1 MTIYGPIVL
10 AGLLG
15 AFFTA
20 LETVTGKYSNTSHLL
35 WGSKSFY
42 IYLIVYGAIAG
53 LAMWLLPALIEAG
66 AFGVASPAA
75 DAGGGTA
82 NSPLDLSNTWVQAVV
97 LGISIKA
104 LLHIRLANVSAGGQS
119 FPIGV
124 ETVVQMFEP
133 RLLRMI
139 EMDHYQ
145 ALQDFLAPFVA
156 RYDDLAKIKQ
166 QALANI
172 PRFLG
177 AAESAALK
185 GDIASASNV
194 FEALETYLSYV
205 GRKQLKHIF
214 PV

>member
-1 MTIYGPIVL
+1 
-10 AGLLG
+10 
-15 AFFTA
+15 
-20 LETVTGKYSNTSHLL
+20 
-35 WGSKSFY
+35 
-42 IYLIVYGAIAG
+42 
-53 LAMWLLPALIEAG
+53 
-66 AFGVASPAA
+66 
-75 DAGGGTA
+75 
-82 NSPLDLSNTWVQAVV
+82 
-97 LGISIKA
+97 
-104 LLHIRLANVSAGGQS
+104 VSAGGQS